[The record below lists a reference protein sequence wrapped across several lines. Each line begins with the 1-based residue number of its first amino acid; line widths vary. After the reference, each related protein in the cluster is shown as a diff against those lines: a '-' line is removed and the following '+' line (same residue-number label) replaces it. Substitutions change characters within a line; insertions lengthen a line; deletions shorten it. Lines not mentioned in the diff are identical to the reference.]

1 MKWNLRMVAAQRDL
15 WRPTEVL
22 EAFRAVGFTPSLSKV
37 AALWG
42 GTPVTL
48 RLDDL
53 DLICSALDC
62 TVADLLQAETVVV
75 EQAIPEPGRQ
85 TAGGEVPGPVRPV
98 PRHRAG
104 SPRSLPPN

>member
-1 MKWNLRMVAAQRDL
+1 MVAAQRDL

-48 RLDDL
+48 RLEDL
-53 DLICSALDC
+53 DMICTALNC
-62 TVADLLQAETVVV
+62 TVEDLLQAEPVAV
-75 EQAIPEPGRQ
+75 ERAVPEPGRRA
-85 TAGGEVPGPVRPV
+85 AGGEVAGPVRPV
-98 PRHRAG
+98 PLRRTG
-104 SPRSLPPN
+104 GPRSLPPN